1 MVRHAV
7 RNVPGA
13 AVACEVVPVIGDCGV
28 PACLAAFASLVG
40 MSAGHVQTVARKVTG
55 DKLLELTGEV
65 GELSGE
71 WEAAGA
77 QASHGRT

>member
-1 MVRHAV
+1 MVRHVV
-7 RNVPGA
+7 RDVPGA
-13 AVACEVVPVIGDCGV
+13 ALAYEVVPAIGDCGV
-28 PACLAAFASLVG
+28 SVCLAAFASIVC

-71 WEAAGA
+71 WEAG
-77 QASHGRT
+77 GG